1 MIVIA
6 GALIVFCSVIGGFW
20 LSGGN
25 ALNLMHVSEFV
36 IIGGAG
42 GGAHTTEEWYRPEG
56 RDLALKRIFLTL
68 LLMMKDSGR

>member
-20 LSGGN
+20 MSGGN

-42 GGAHTTEEWYRPEG
+42 SGALILMSPRKVLQDLGSRLDGDVERGAAQPGG
-56 RDLALKRIFLTL
+56 L
-68 LLMMKDSGR
+68 